1 MTPSAVKSLRTLV
14 RITFA
19 WGIFLTG
26 CVAAPRTLG
35 IPGLAQDVRP
45 PPYGSKDYPAA
56 LAAITSVMVRDLQ
69 LPAVQ
74 GSVTIYFSQAA
85 YESGVVAESEQELAR
100 LRQLLGARANRLS
113 EEQFISAAQRFA
125 VGSVAIGMY
134 KKVLINDWRVSN
146 YPWPEWI
153 RVLAH
158 ELTHTVAK
166 DLVEG
171 RPTTSDQWL
180 NEGFADWVGY
190 KVVDAFGAENFALSR
205 KRALDEMAS
214 ARYYQTFPSLSQL
227 ARNSEWLTW
236 SRTLGRAATY
246 GQALIAV
253 DLLIEEKGVPAIVKY
268 FRLFRRL
275 SNRERN
281 FTLAFGE
288 PMASFD
294 ERFGKHLEALLG
306 RSDRTAALH

>member
-1 MTPSAVKSLRTLV
+1 
-14 RITFA
+14 
-19 WGIFLTG
+19 
-26 CVAAPRTLG
+26 
-35 IPGLAQDVRP
+35 
-45 PPYGSKDYPAA
+45 
-56 LAAITSVMVRDLQ
+56 
-69 LPAVQ
+69 
-74 GSVTIYFSQAA
+74 
-85 YESGVVAESEQELAR
+85 
-100 LRQLLGARANRLS
+100 
-113 EEQFISAAQRFA
+113 
-125 VGSVAIGMY
+125 
-134 KKVLINDWRVSN
+134 
-146 YPWPEWI
+146 
-153 RVLAH
+153 
-158 ELTHTVAK
+158 
-166 DLVEG
+166 LVEG

-253 DLLIEEKGVPAIVKY
+253 DFLIEQKGVPAIVEY

-288 PMASFD
+288 PMTSFD
-294 ERFGKHLEALLG
+294 ERFGKHLQALLG